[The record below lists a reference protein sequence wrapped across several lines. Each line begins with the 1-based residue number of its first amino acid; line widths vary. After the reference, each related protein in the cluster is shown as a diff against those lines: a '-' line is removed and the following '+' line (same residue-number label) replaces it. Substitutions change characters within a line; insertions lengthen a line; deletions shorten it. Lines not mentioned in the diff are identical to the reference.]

1 MAQPSQFDEIPPEK
15 LAEFLRPEPTA
26 KTAWRP
32 QDIAAIYRHQLQTP
46 IQAELGNLSPADA
59 ELVSQLAAAKGL
71 LLKSIGDLLLHPHP
85 PVPLLTMLKD
95 FSKRM
100 MEHPESPLPHDV
112 ASLFYWSSIAA
123 GLTNGKVRLT
133 SLDDRRL
140 IEGLQW
146 AARQP
151 WVDRP
156 TAEMIRSAEEALS
169 SGAAHEST

>member
-15 LAEFLRPEPTA
+15 LAELFRPEPTA
-26 KTAWRP
+26 KTVWRP
-32 QDIAAIYRHQLQTP
+32 EDIAAIYRHQLQTP

-59 ELVSQLAAAKGL
+59 ELVAQLAAAKGL

-100 MEHPESPLPHDV
+100 MEHPDSPLPRDV

-123 GLTNGKVRLT
+123 GLANGKVRLT
-133 SLDDRRL
+133 SLDDQRL

-156 TAEMIRSAEEALS
+156 TVEIFRSAEQALS
-169 SGAAHEST
+169 SGAAHEPT

>member
-1 MAQPSQFDEIPPEK
+1 MAQPSQFDEIPPDR
-15 LAEFLRPEPTA
+15 LAELFRSEPSA
-26 KTAWRP
+26 KTEWKPAE
-32 QDIAAIYRHQLQTP
+32 IAAIYRHQLETP
-46 IQAELGNLSPADA
+46 LQAELGNLPPKEA
-59 ELVSQLAAAKGL
+59 ELVAHLATAQGL

-95 FSKRM
+95 FSKRL
-100 MEHPESPLPHDV
+100 MEHPDSPLPRDV

-123 GLTNGKVRLT
+123 GLKNGKVRLT

-156 TAEMIRSAEEALS
+156 TADMIRSAEEALS